1 MATDVPIDQERFGAT
16 DVCLNQERYGYH
28 PFKTYYYAYSCGSY
42 DGAAGMA
49 DYIEGV
55 CGHAHLTPTEA
66 AACVTNFCMGGVRA
80 CDGNGIG
87 RQLNE
92 KEIEG
97 IPQYAHLKR

>member
-1 MATDVPIDQERFGAT
+1 MATNVRINQERFGAT

-28 PFKTYYYAYSCGSY
+28 PFKTYYYAYSCGDAGD
-42 DGAAGMA
+42 DGWAAEH
-49 DYIEGV
+49 IEGV
-55 CGHAHLTPTEA
+55 CGHKHLTAEA
-66 AACVTNFCMGGVRA
+66 ARCVTNFCTGGVLV

-92 KEIEG
+92 KERQD